1 MDWFFDYLLKIL
13 LYLTNAFIRGLI
25 LLAEKIYDL
34 VVYLIEYGESSGSS
48 KGNHVSRQGRTNFG
62 NPKTNPRYVSQNES
76 YTENDEALRFDKNK
90 IILLDK
96 KMHEAKMLMYIF
108 IIGAVMFVGISLF
121 FYIDSGDTEGAMAV
135 ALFAVV
141 SILISFYQNHR
152 RNKLEEEINL
162 EFLNK

>member
-1 MDWFFDYLLKIL
+1 MDWFFDYLLKIIL
-13 LYLTNAFIRGLI
+13 FLINAFIRGLI
-25 LLAEKIYDL
+25 LLAEKIFDL
-34 VVYLIEYGESSGSS
+34 VVYLIEYGESSSSS
-48 KGNHVSRQGRTNFG
+48 KGSRVSGQDRTNLG
-62 NPKTNPRYVSQNES
+62 NPKINTRYVSQNEL
-76 YTENDEALRFDKNK
+76 YTENDDALSFDKNK
-90 IILLDK
+90 IIFLDK

-108 IIGAVMFVGISLF
+108 ITGAVMFVGISLF

>member
-1 MDWFFDYLLKIL
+1 
-13 LYLTNAFIRGLI
+13 
-25 LLAEKIYDL
+25 
-34 VVYLIEYGESSGSS
+34 
-48 KGNHVSRQGRTNFG
+48 
-62 NPKTNPRYVSQNES
+62 
-76 YTENDEALRFDKNK
+76 
-90 IILLDK
+90 
-96 KMHEAKMLMYIF
+96 MHEAKMLMYIF

-152 RNKLEEEINL
+152 RNKIEMDIDL

>member
-1 MDWFFDYLLKIL
+1 MDWFFDYLLKIIL
-13 LYLTNAFIRGLI
+13 FLINAFIRGLI
-25 LLAEKIYDL
+25 LLAEKIFDL
-34 VVYLIEYGESSGSS
+34 VVYLIEYGESSSSS
-48 KGNHVSRQGRTNFG
+48 KGNRVSSQDRTNFG
-62 NPKTNPRYVSQNES
+62 NPKINTRYVSQNELS
-76 YTENDEALRFDKNK
+76 TENDDALSFDKNK
-90 IILLDK
+90 IIFLDK

-152 RNKLEEEINL
+152 RNKLEEEINF